1 MPQSPEGFA
10 TRIARLKADLI
21 AQSRRVQALL
31 EAACDA
37 AFARDAAAAQ
47 RAIRMD
53 EPIDR
58 VDVEIER
65 AAVQLLTD
73 ATATGAALRPEQ
85 LRGVLTIVKV
95 NNELE
100 RIADVGVA
108 IAELTGELTRQQ
120 NVLPDTIRVI
130 TNSVIGI
137 LRDVGTAYDRD
148 DAALARIVLAS
159 EDAVEEF
166 KKAIIRDAQV
176 QVSTGKMSVDFAF
189 VLQELGNLCEI
200 LAGHCTN
207 IAEQVLYTTSGTI
220 VRHMGGHWEEVPE
233 FKSGATAR

>member
-207 IAEQVLYTTSGTI
+207 VAEQVLYTTTGTI